1 MSHAVKATKG
11 PATSAQ
17 MQARIAELGVVIG
30 RFERDLARS
39 EPEDLEEYRAATV
52 ERDLLRARL
61 PIIAEREREAAEAA
75 RKPAIEGAR
84 VAAAMAT
91 REVVFAD
98 FIAEGAEHFEALVE
112 LAKQAPAL
120 EAELARRCAEAARLA
135 TAAGITFTAKPA
147 GEALRQWVRERIAEK
162 HQAAINAAK
171 LPRAAADMLPPVH
184 GWRRGGT

>member
-1 MSHAVKATKG
+1 VSPAVKATKG

-30 RFERDLARS
+30 RFERDLART
-39 EPEDLEEYRAATV
+39 EDLEDYRAATV

-61 PIIAEREREAAEAA
+61 PIVAEREREAAEAA

-98 FIAEGAEHFEALVE
+98 FVAEAAEHLEALVA

-120 EAELARRCAEAARLA
+120 EAELERRCAEAARLA
-135 TAAGITFTAKPA
+135 TAAGLTFTAKPA
-147 GEALRQWVRERIAEK
+147 GDSLRQWVRERIAEK
-162 HQAAINAAK
+162 HQASINAAK
-171 LPRAAADMLPPVH
+171 LPRPAADMLPSIHV
-184 GWRRGGT
+184 WRRGGT